1 MFCGMNVQDD
11 CFYMKILFIIKN
23 KIMKRIFLAFSGKK
37 FLSAAF
43 ISASVLLT
51 SLSGNAA
58 ISTSNIEIL
67 SGDKSSV
74 QFSGSTSDALLFNV
88 HVNNEKADNFTVTV
102 KNTDGV
108 VLFSKSFKDV
118 DFEKQFKI
126 LKSDQ
131 DNGQYYFIVTSS
143 NKNLEET
150 FAVSSTTHIVD
161 DVTVNKL

>member
-1 MFCGMNVQDD
+1 
-11 CFYMKILFIIKN
+11 MKH
-23 KIMKRIFLAFSGKK
+23 IFLGFSGKK

-51 SLSGNAA
+51 SLSGHAA
-58 ISTSNIEIL
+58 TSFSNIELL
-67 SGDKSSV
+67 SGDNSSV
-74 QFSGSTSDALLFNV
+74 QFEGSTSDALLFKV
-88 HVNNEKADNFTVTV
+88 HVNNDKADNFTITV

-108 VLFSKSFKDV
+108 VLFSKSYNDV
-118 DFEKQFKI
+118 AFEKQFKI

-131 DNGQYYFIVTSS
+131 DNGHYYFVVTSS

-150 FAVSSTTHIVD
+150 FAVNSTTHVVD